1 MHTELKSSGSRA
13 IKTFLK
19 MTKINTFEVFNV
31 LLELFKQISNVPFF
45 ALYVLMAMITY
56 REFLIK

>member
-1 MHTELKSSGSRA
+1 
-13 IKTFLK
+13 

>member
-1 MHTELKSSGSRA
+1 
-13 IKTFLK
+13 
-19 MTKINTFEVFNV
+19 MTKINTFEIFNV
-31 LLELFKQISNVPFF
+31 LLELFKQISNVSFF